1 MSQDIAVQ
9 VTGLSKN
16 YGAVQALRGVDLS
29 IAAGEYFVLLG
40 PSGGGKTTLLRLLGG
55 FIRPTA
61 GRILLH
67 GIDVSE
73 QPPNHRPT
81 SMVFQSF
88 ALFPHMTVAQNVGYG
103 LRLRKLPKAEI
114 DERVAAMLNMV
125 GLGDLADRMPHALSG
140 GQQQRVQLGRSLVLE
155 TDILLLDEP
164 LAALDAK
171 LRKDMCLE
179 LKHLQEQVGI
189 TFVHVT
195 HNQEE
200 AMTVADNMAIIADGE
215 LVEEGTARD
224 LYENPRRRFT
234 ADFIGENNIFTGTA
248 TGVDNGAVAVDLG
261 FATLSVDGKGQ
272 FPDVGADVSV
282 SIRSELVAVLNPGTA
297 PDVNQ
302 ESLTA
307 SYGEAVYLGM
317 ATSHVAALP
326 NGQAVVARHISSGLA
341 PTAFEPGSDVTLA
354 WPRSMMRLHLS

>member
-1 MSQDIAVQ
+1 MNQDIAVQ
-9 VTGLSKN
+9 VTGLAKY

-29 IAAGEYFVLLG
+29 VATGEYFVLLG

-55 FIRPTA
+55 FIRPSA

-67 GIDVSE
+67 GHDVSE

-81 SMVFQSF
+81 SMVFQGF

-114 DERVAAMLNMV
+114 DDRVAAMLDLV

-215 LVEEGTARD
+215 LVEIGTARD

-234 ADFIGENNIFTGTA
+234 ADFIGETNIFDGTV
-248 TGVDNGAVAVDLG
+248 TGVSNGEVAVDLG
-261 FATLSVDGKGQ
+261 FAALSVDGNGQ
-272 FPDVGADVSV
+272 SPNVGADVSV
-282 SIRSELVAVLNPGTA
+282 SIRSELVQVLRPGAAATA
-297 PDVNQ
+297 EQ
-302 ESLTA
+302 QTLTA
-307 SYGEAVYLGM
+307 SYGEAVYLGL

-326 NGQAVVARHISSGLA
+326 NGRAVVARHVSSGLA
-341 PTAFEPGSDVTLA
+341 PDAIAPGSSVEMA